1 MAVIGFIAIC
11 FVVYKIGFKKG
22 REKGVQIKIV
32 NEESKPQENKPKD
45 DKIIG
50 IDETGKKYYVV
61 EIKE

>member
-22 REKGVQIKIV
+22 REENVEIKIV
-32 NEESKPQENKPKD
+32 NNEEKPKD
-45 DKIIG
+45 NKVIG
-50 IDETGKKYYVV
+50 VDEAGKKYYVV